1 MCIFSLVLLFATA
14 ALAQV
19 DDFSC
24 PDEFEGY
31 YPHLYRSVYLLVKI
45 MLITHVVQPS
55 CILAVTT
62 KNCLVC
68 TVSYNG
74 QHGFLD
80 THTFELIFTSIQK
93 ALSSIVYTSK
103 SKRPL
108 IILSHLSCDKY
119 WACQDGLAELRTCGN
134 GLAFIEDEEYKVEQ
148 CEELHLVE
156 CGERTELEEPI
167 STTNCPRLWG
177 TFADPEDCGVFWKCQ
192 DGKANR

>member
-31 YPHLYRSVYLLVKI
+31 YPHLYRSVDLLVKI

-80 THTFELIFTSIQK
+80 TIK
-93 ALSSIVYTSK
+93 
-103 SKRPL
+103 
-108 IILSHLSCDKY
+108 D
-119 WACQDGLAELRTCGN
+119 
-134 GLAFIEDEEYKVEQ
+134 
-148 CEELHLVE
+148 
-156 CGERTELEEPI
+156 
-167 STTNCPRLWG
+167 
-177 TFADPEDCGVFWKCQ
+177 
-192 DGKANR
+192 